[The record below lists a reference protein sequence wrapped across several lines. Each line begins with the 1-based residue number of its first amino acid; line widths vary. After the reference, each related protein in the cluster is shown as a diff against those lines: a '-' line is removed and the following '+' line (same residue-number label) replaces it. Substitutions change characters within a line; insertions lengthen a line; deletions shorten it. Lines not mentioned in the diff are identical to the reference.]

1 MLPSFAVNM
10 TVFTLAVVTLA
21 VGPLHYAGRPDPVGG
36 VAVAVTM
43 AVPVCQQG
51 GQEDGEKEGEG
62 EYWLVHLVPCEW
74 WWREGGRDLY

>member
-1 MLPSFAVNM
+1 MNM

-62 EYWLVHLVPCEW
+62 EDWLVHLVPCEW
-74 WWREGGRDLY
+74 WWRERGRDLY

>member
-1 MLPSFAVNM
+1 MNV

-62 EYWLVHLVPCEW
+62 EDWLVHLVPCEW
-74 WWREGGRDLY
+74 WWRERGRDLY